1 MTATAALTAQ
11 NTTGVFGIQVTPSEF
26 VRKQIDACLD
36 DIPVDVVK
44 IGNLPRKYTV
54 LSQLSDTVVSM
65 AIINN

>member
-11 NTTGVFGIQVTPSEF
+11 NTTGVFGIQVTPSDF

-44 IGNLPRKYTV
+44 IGNLPGRYPV
-54 LSQLSDTVVSM
+54 LSQLSDTPVVWQ
-65 AIINN
+65 